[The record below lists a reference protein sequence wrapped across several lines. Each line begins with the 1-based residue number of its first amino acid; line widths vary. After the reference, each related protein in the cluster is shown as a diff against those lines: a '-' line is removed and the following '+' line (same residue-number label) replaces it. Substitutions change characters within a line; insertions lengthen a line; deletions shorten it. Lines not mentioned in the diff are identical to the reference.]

1 MKKGFIPH
9 YRSKAFKNSGGFTL
23 IEIIITVAIIMLFS
37 GLSIPRYNAYTQE
50 LKLRKESNRVKAVLD
65 LAKKKAVASELY
77 NQACTDF
84 DGYRIVVSAGFFS
97 LNFGCNDSYQ
107 TVQDYDLESNIS
119 VVTGTGNIDFP
130 PGGFGINITINTIRL
145 KNSQSN
151 QCLDVSITPLGITT
165 VSDSLI
171 GC

>member
-84 DGYRIVVSAGFFS
+84 NGYR
-97 LNFGCNDSYQ
+97 
-107 TVQDYDLESNIS
+107 TVKTR
-119 VVTGTGNIDFP
+119 TGLVIEF
-130 PGGFGINITINTIRL
+130 
-145 KNSQSN
+145 
-151 QCLDVSITPLGITT
+151 
-165 VSDSLI
+165 
-171 GC
+171 